1 MEETFLCFESD
12 AALFLVPL
20 GLIYHIAP
28 GNARTGSIY
37 MDKDMEVPVMAACR
51 LWGKEDGGDGEYIV
65 LLNGNDGLV
74 GLLVPNVLGV
84 YPVDAQDGL
93 KIPEDARGECNLCL
107 KKAVFL
113 EALDRWAFMLDEK
126 MILEIKGL

>member
-20 GLIYHIAP
+20 GLVYHIAP
-28 GNARTGSIY
+28 GKARSGSVY
-37 MDKDMEVPVMAACR
+37 MDKDAEVPVIPACR
-51 LWGKEDGGDGEYIV
+51 LWGGKDSGDGEYIV
-65 LLNGNDGLV
+65 LLYGTDGLQ

-84 YPVDAQDGL
+84 YPVDSREGL
-93 KIPEDARGECNLCL
+93 KIPEEARGEHNLCL

-113 EALDRWAFMLDEK
+113 KALDRWAFILDER
-126 MILEIKGL
+126 MILDTKGL

>member
-1 MEETFLCFESD
+1 MEEKFLCFESD

-28 GNARTGSIY
+28 GKARIGSIY
-37 MDKDMEVPVMAACR
+37 MDKDAEVPVTPARR
-51 LWGKEDGGDGEYIV
+51 LWGKEGGGDGEYIV
-65 LLNGNDGLV
+65 LLHGTDGLQ

-84 YPVDAQDGL
+84 YPVDSMDEL
-93 KIPEDARGECNLCL
+93 EIPDEARGEHNTCL

-113 EALDRWAFMLDEK
+113 EELDRWAFMLDEK